1 VAPGSVPEPA
11 GAVAPVAVPAVGVCE
26 DDEQLREILRVALE
40 RHGMTVRVTGTGH
53 EAVQAFPALSLQAIV
68 LDIGL
73 PDADGRDV
81 CQALRARGVQTP
93 VLFLTARDVLADRLS
108 GFHAGGDDYLTKPFA
123 ISELLVRITALVR
136 RSGEPIP
143 GADRA
148 PRLAPAPA
156 AAGPDIVLDPSAHAL
171 VLGEHRV
178 ALTPTEFRLLA
189 LLAAQPGVVLR
200 RNQLLNAGW
209 PEGAMVHANTLDSY
223 MARIR
228 RKLAEARAPD
238 AIETV
243 RGVGYRLR

>member
-1 VAPGSVPEPA
+1 VTAPA
-11 GAVAPVAVPAVGVCE
+11 IGVCE
-26 DDEQLREILRVALE
+26 DDSQLREILRLALE
-40 RHGMTVRVTGTGH
+40 REGMTVRVSGTGH
-53 EAVQAFPALSLQAIV
+53 EAVQSFPELSLQAIV

-81 CQALRARGVQTP
+81 CQALRARGVESP
-93 VLFLTARDVLADRLS
+93 VLFLTARDGLADRLS

-123 ISELLVRITALVR
+123 IAELVLRVAALVR
-136 RSGEPIP
+136 RAGEPSSAARTAP
-143 GADRA
+143 GQVSASTN
-148 PRLAPAPA
+148 PA
-156 AAGPDIVLDPSAHAL
+156 ARAAELVLDPASHAL
-171 VLGEHRV
+171 IVGEQRI

-189 LLAAQPGVVLR
+189 LLAARPGVVLR

-228 RKLAEARAPD
+228 RKLAAARAPD